1 MGRKNS
7 KSKKSRHQRDLR
19 KEIFTAFRSNPDK
32 PLNYKQVSSYLGVN
46 DDKFRLLISEILEQE
61 AEKGKLITVRKG
73 KYKIKDKP
81 RELIEGT
88 IQITKTGRGFVVVDG
103 FDEDI
108 KIRRYDTKDAFWG
121 DRVRVAYNPHGRNK
135 KGRVVEVVE
144 RMRERFVGVL
154 EVSDKYAFVVPSDQR
169 IHVDFFIPKKGLN
182 GAKDGQKVIVEIT
195 EWKNAEDN
203 PVAEI
208 TEVLGEVGDNDA
220 EMHAIM
226 VEYGLPYDF
235 PEEVEA
241 NAETISQD
249 LDPEEIKK
257 RRDFREIL
265 TFTIDPEDAKDFDDA
280 LSLQRLNNGNWEVG
294 IHIADVSHYL
304 QPGTILDKEAFD
316 RATSVYL
323 VDRTIP
329 MLPEIL
335 SNKLCSLRPNEEKF
349 CFSAVFEIDNEAKV
363 QKEWFGRTT
372 IHSDRRFTYEEAQE
386 RIETGEGDL
395 ASEINMLNK
404 LALKL
409 RKRRFSNG
417 GIDFNTE
424 EVRFK
429 LDEKGKPISV
439 YVKEMKEANKLIEDF
454 MLLANTRVASFIA
467 NQKKTFVYRVH
478 DNPDPQKLIT
488 LREFVR
494 KFGYK
499 LPMPTDQNAD
509 KIIRGLLK
517 QIQGTQE
524 HDVIQM
530 MAIRSMAKAEYST
543 ENVGHFGLAFSHYS
557 HFTSPI
563 RRYPDVMVH
572 RLLQHYL
579 DGGKSVSAEEY
590 ETRCKHS
597 SRKEKQAQD
606 AEWASIKYK
615 AVEFM
620 MGRVGENFRGLV
632 SGMMGRGIFVEL
644 TETKCEGMVSLESMT
659 DDNYQFDENR
669 FIVKGY
675 RTGKEYHMGDEVNI
689 KVVRANL
696 AKRTLDFEIIDKF

>member
-32 PLNYKQVSSYLGVN
+32 PLNYKQVSSFLGVN
-46 DDKFRLLISEILEQE
+46 DEKFRLLISEILEQE

-103 FDEDI
+103 LEQDI
-108 KIRRYDTKDAFWG
+108 KIKRYDTKDAFWG
-121 DRVRVAYNPHGRNK
+121 DRVSVAYNPHGRDL
-135 KGRVVEVVE
+135 KGKVVEVIE
-144 RMRERFVGVL
+144 RQRKNFVGVL
-154 EVSDKYAFVVPSDQR
+154 EVSDKYAFVVPSDRR
-169 IHVDFFIPKKGLN
+169 IHVDFFIPKSEFN
-182 GAKDGQKVIVEIT
+182 GAKDGQKVIVEII
-195 EWKNAEDN
+195 EWKSTEDN
-203 PVAEI
+203 PVAKV
-208 TEVLGEVGDNDA
+208 TKVLGEVGDNDT

-226 VEYGLPYDF
+226 AEYGLPTDF
-235 PEEVEA
+235 PEEVEDF
-241 NAETISQD
+241 AETISQV
-249 LDPEEIKK
+249 LDPKEIKA
-257 RRDFREIL
+257 RRDFRDVL

-280 LSLQRLNNGNWEVG
+280 LSLQRLKNGNWEVG
-294 IHIADVSHYL
+294 VHIADVSYYL
-304 QPGTILDKEAFD
+304 KPGTILDKEAYE

-349 CFSAVFEIDNEAKV
+349 CFSAVFEIDRDAVV

-372 IHSDRRFTYEEAQE
+372 ILSDRRFTYEEAQE
-386 RIETGEGDL
+386 RIESNEGDF
-395 ASEINMLNK
+395 AGEINVLNK
-404 LALKL
+404 LSHKMRA
-409 RKRRFSNG
+409 RRFAKG

-429 LDEKGKPISV
+429 LDENGKPLSV
-439 YVKEMKEANKLIEDF
+439 YVKEMKDANKLIEDF
-454 MLLANTRVASFIA
+454 MLLANTSVAAFIA
-467 NQKKTFVYRVH
+467 KQKKTFVYRVH

-488 LREFVR
+488 LREFVK

-517 QIQGTQE
+517 QIKDTPE
-524 HDVIQM
+524 HDVIQK
-530 MAIRSMAKAEYST
+530 MAIRSMAKAVYST
-543 ENVGHFGLAFSHYS
+543 ENAGHFGLSFSHYS

-572 RLLQHYL
+572 RLLQLYL
-579 DGGKSVSAEEY
+579 DGGASASAEKY
-590 ETRCKHS
+590 ETKCKHS
-597 SRKEKQAQD
+597 SGREKQAQD

-620 MGRVGENFRGLV
+620 MSRVGENFRGLV
-632 SGMMGRGIFVEL
+632 SGIMGRGMFVEL
-644 TETKCEGMVSLESMT
+644 TETKCEGMVLLESMT
-659 DDNYQFDENR
+659 DDHYEFDENR
-669 FIVKGY
+669 FLVQGR
-675 RTGKEYHMGDEVNI
+675 RTGKQYQMGDSVEI
-689 KVVRANL
+689 RVVRANL
-696 AKRTLDFEIIDKF
+696 AKRTLDFEIIE

>member
-19 KEIFTAFRSNPDK
+19 KEIFTAFKSNPDK
-32 PLNYKQVSSYLGVN
+32 PLNYKQVSAFIGVN

-73 KYKIKDKP
+73 KYKLKDKP
-81 RELIEGT
+81 REMIEGT
-88 IQITKTGRGFVVVDG
+88 IQITKTGRGFVMVDG
-103 FDEDI
+103 FEEDI
-108 KIRRYDTKDAFWG
+108 KIRRHDTKDAFWG
-121 DRVRVAYNPHGRNK
+121 DRVRVAFNPHGRNL
-135 KGRVVEVVE
+135 KGRVVEVIE
-144 RMRERFVGVL
+144 RAQERFVGVL
-154 EVSDKYAFVVPSDQR
+154 EVSDKYAFVIPSNQR
-169 IHVDFFIPKKGLN
+169 IHVDFFIPKSEFN
-182 GAKDGQKVIVEIT
+182 GAKDGQKVIVEIID
-195 EWKNAEDN
+195 WKSPDDS
-203 PVAEI
+203 PVARI
-208 TEVLGEVGDNDA
+208 TEVLGEVGDNDT

-226 VEYGLPYDF
+226 AEYGLPYEF

-241 NAETISQD
+241 NAEKISQV
-249 LDPEEIKK
+249 LDPQEIQA
-257 RRDFREIL
+257 RRDFRDVL

-280 LSLQRLNNGNWEVG
+280 LSLRRLKNGNWEVG
-294 IHIADVSHYL
+294 IHIADVSYYL
-304 QPGTILDKEAFD
+304 KPGTLLDKEAYY

-349 CFSAVFEIDNEAKV
+349 CFSAVFEIDKDAVV
-363 QKEWFGRTT
+363 QKQWFGRTT
-372 IHSDRRFTYEEAQE
+372 ILSDRRFTYEEAQE
-386 RIETGEGDL
+386 RIETGKGDL
-395 ASEINMLNK
+395 ADEINVLNK

-409 RKRRFSNG
+409 RARRFKKG
-417 GIDFNTE
+417 GIDFRTE

-429 LDEKGKPISV
+429 LDEKGKPVSV

-454 MLLANTRVASFIA
+454 MLLANTAVAAFIA
-467 NQKKTFVYRVH
+467 KQKKTFVYRVH
-478 DNPDPQKLIT
+478 DNPDPQKLVT
-488 LREFVR
+488 LREFVK

-524 HDVIQM
+524 HDVIQKM
-530 MAIRSMAKAEYST
+530 SIRSMAKAEYST
-543 ENVGHFGLAFSHYS
+543 DNIGHFGLAFSHYS

-579 DGGKSVSAEEY
+579 DGGKSASAAEY
-590 ETRCKHS
+590 EAKCKHS

-620 MGRVGENFRGLV
+620 TSRIGENFKGMISGLTGW
-632 SGMMGRGIFVEL
+632 GMYVEL
-644 TETKCEGMVSLESMT
+644 IETKCEGMVSLESMA
-659 DDNYQFDENR
+659 DDHYEFDEGR
-669 FIVKGY
+669 YVVQGK
-675 RTGKEYHMGDEVNI
+675 RTGMEYHMGDTVEI
-689 KVVRANL
+689 RVVSANL
-696 AKRTLDFEIIDKF
+696 AKRTLDFEILD